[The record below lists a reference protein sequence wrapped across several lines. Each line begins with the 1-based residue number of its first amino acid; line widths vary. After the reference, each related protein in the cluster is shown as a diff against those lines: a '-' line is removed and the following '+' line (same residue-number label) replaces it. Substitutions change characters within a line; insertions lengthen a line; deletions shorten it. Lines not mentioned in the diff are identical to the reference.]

1 MIDKDGYRP
10 NVGIILA
17 NPAGQVLWAHRC
29 RGDGWQFPQG
39 GVKPQETIE
48 QALYRELY
56 EEVGLAESHVR
67 VCGRTRNW
75 LRYDIPG
82 EYRRPAGSRFRGQ
95 KQVWFL
101 LRLIG
106 ADSDMRL
113 DLSRSPEFDAWRWVE
128 YWSPLESI
136 VAFKRDVY
144 QTALTELAPLLARGC

>member
-17 NPAGQVLWAHRC
+17 NPGGQVLWAHRC

-39 GVKPQETIE
+39 GVKPKETIE

-56 EEVGLAESHVR
+56 EEVGLVERHVR

-82 EYRRPAGSRFRGQ
+82 EYRRAVGSRRFRGQ

-106 ADSDMRL
+106 EDSDMRL

-128 YWSPLESI
+128 YWSPLQSI

-144 QTALTELAPLLARGC
+144 LTALTELAPLLLR